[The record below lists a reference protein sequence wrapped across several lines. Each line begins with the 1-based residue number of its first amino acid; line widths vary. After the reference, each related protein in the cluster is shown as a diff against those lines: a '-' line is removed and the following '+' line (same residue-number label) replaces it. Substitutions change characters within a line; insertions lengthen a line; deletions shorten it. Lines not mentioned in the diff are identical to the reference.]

1 MILGGGIDVSRKSVI
16 AIHPLCSSG
25 VVIIKCRFADK
36 LSVASIAMAPVGL
49 WHIF

>member
-1 MILGGGIDVSRKSVI
+1 MILGGGIGVSRKSVLT
-16 AIHPLCSSG
+16 IHPLWSSG

-36 LSVASIAMAPVGL
+36 LCMASIAMALVCL